1 MASLSKDKN
10 GTKRIQWV
18 DAAGKRHTIRLG
30 SITVKTAEAFLAR
43 LERLIASKLTGTP
56 IDGQT
61 AQWLA
66 ELPDGLYGKL
76 ASQGLTESRDAV
88 ETHTLGTMLDA
99 YFETASVKEST
110 LTRYAQ
116 TQRLLIEYI
125 GRGRVLGSITRREAD
140 QWKAWLKDRGYAQ
153 AKIARDVGIA
163 RMFFRK
169 AVLWEMIPANPF
181 DGVRAGAQT
190 NRDRL
195 TYLSLADT
203 RKLIETAPDAD
214 WRCIIALAR
223 YGGLRC
229 PSEVLGVRWADV
241 DWAQNRLRVR
251 SPKTEHHAGK
261 GERLVP
267 LFPELRAV
275 LMEAFDLAPDGAE
288 RVVSHYAP
296 STANLRT
303 NMNRIIRRAGLI
315 PWPRLFNAMR
325 ASRATELASEYP
337 AAICTAWLGHSRAIA
352 EAHYHMVRDEDYERA
367 ALTPIDQQSG
377 AECGAQVSQN
387 ASQHASASIRMD
399 SQTGSQMK
407 KGPAF
412 MPVLAESCTSIHTG
426 EIGEEGLE
434 PTTFRV

>member
-1 MASLSKDKN
+1 MASISRDKN
-10 GTKRIQWV
+10 GTKRIQWTN
-18 DAAGKRHTIRLG
+18 ASGKRHTLRLG
-30 SITVKTAEAFLAR
+30 KVNVKAAEAFLAR

-66 ELPDGLYGKL
+66 ELPDGLYDKL
-76 ASQGLTESRDAV
+76 VGQGLTEARQATQ
-88 ETHTLGTMLDA
+88 THTLGGMLDA

-116 TQRLLIEYI
+116 TQRLLIEHF
-125 GRGRVLGSITRREAD
+125 GQGQTLDSITPRHAD
-140 QWKAWLKDRGYAQ
+140 QWKAWLQEKGYAQ

-169 AVLWEMIPANPF
+169 AVRWEMISANPF
-181 DGVRAGAQT
+181 DGVKAGAQT

-195 TYLSLADT
+195 TYLTLDDT
-203 RKLIETAPDAD
+203 RKLIDAAPDAD

-251 SPKTEHHAGK
+251 SPKTERHAGK
-261 GERLVP
+261 SERLVP

-275 LMEAFDLAPDGAE
+275 LMEAFELAPSGAD

-296 STANLRT
+296 TTANLRT
-303 NMNRIIRRAGLI
+303 HMNRIIRRAGLV

-337 AAICTAWLGHSRAIA
+337 AAICTAWLGHSRAVA
-352 EAHYHMVRDEDYERA
+352 EAHYHMVRDEDFERA
-367 ALTPIDQQSG
+367 ALTPIVSQSG
-377 AECGAQVSQN
+377 AECVSLVSQN
-387 ASQHASASIRMD
+387 AAQQQTAP
-399 SQTGSQMK
+399 TGSNQQPCAQTE

-412 MPVLAESCTSIHTG
+412 IPIPSDSCSSLQSDLMGVT
-426 EIGEEGLE
+426 GLE
-434 PTTFRV
+434 PVTSAM